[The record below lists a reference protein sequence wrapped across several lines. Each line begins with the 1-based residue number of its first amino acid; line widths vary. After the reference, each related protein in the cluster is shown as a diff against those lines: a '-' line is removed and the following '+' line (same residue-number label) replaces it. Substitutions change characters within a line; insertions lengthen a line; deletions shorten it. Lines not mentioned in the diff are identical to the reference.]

1 MLKNEPGPSVR
12 GPAAVAPAIDLRT
25 ATLRR
30 AEAAPAVPLEVA
42 VIVPTFNERDNVTE
56 LIARVERALRDISW
70 EMIFVDDDSPDGT
83 SDEVKR
89 IGASDNRIRCITRIG
104 RRGLSSAC
112 IEGMLAS
119 AAPVFVVMD
128 GDLQH
133 DESRIPAMLNALR
146 AEGVQLVIAS
156 RYTAGGAIGEW
167 DRTRAFLS
175 RVATRLSRVVCRQP
189 ISDPMSGFFMITAE
203 ALDGCVRRLSGK
215 GFKILLDLVAS
226 SPAVLRVAEVPYTF
240 RERLHGESKVDSLVM
255 WDFGMLLAEKTIGRY
270 IPVRFFAFTLVG
282 GAGVL
287 VHMAVLAA
295 LRNAQVGFSNAQA
308 IATVVAM
315 IFNFWLNNLL
325 TYRDRRL
332 RGTSC
337 ERRHRLLS
345 VRVAYPV
352 GGCGTGR
359 HRGRRRVEL
368 RDYPA
373 LHLGTAPLATR
384 AHVRCCPSP
393 QAEGRTT
400 TAPMLST
407 DLGKS
412 PASVL
417 ENTRP
422 PWASITCRAMVS
434 L

>member
-1 MLKNEPGPSVR
+1 MLKNEPGPSGR
-12 GPAAVAPAIDLRT
+12 GPAAVAPAIELGT
-25 ATLRR
+25 AALGR

-175 RVATRLSRVVCRQP
+175 RIATRLSRVVCRQP

-215 GFKILLDLVAS
+215 GFKILLDIVAS

-282 GAGVL
+282 GGGVL

-308 IATVVAM
+308 VATVVAM

-332 RGTSC
+332 RGT
-337 ERRHRLLS
+337 RWVTGLLS
-345 VRVAYPV
+345 FMAACGLGAVANV
-352 GGCGTGR
+352 GIASYLFASHTQWVVAALAGIAVGAVWNYAITQLYTWGQPR
-359 HRGRRRVEL
+359 SRRV
-368 RDYPA
+368 P
-373 LHLGTAPLATR
+373 T
-384 AHVRCCPSP
+384 
-393 QAEGRTT
+393 
-400 TAPMLST
+400 
-407 DLGKS
+407 
-412 PASVL
+412 
-417 ENTRP
+417 
-422 PWASITCRAMVS
+422 
-434 L
+434 

>member
-332 RGTSC
+332 RGT
-337 ERRHRLLS
+337 RWVTGLLS
-345 VRVAYPV
+345 FMAACGLGAVANVGIASYLFASHTQWVVAALAGIAVGAVWNYAITQLYTWGQPRSRRPRKVWPV
-352 GGCGTGR
+352 
-359 HRGRRRVEL
+359 
-368 RDYPA
+368 
-373 LHLGTAPLATR
+373 
-384 AHVRCCPSP
+384 
-393 QAEGRTT
+393 
-400 TAPMLST
+400 
-407 DLGKS
+407 
-412 PASVL
+412 ASG
-417 ENTRP
+417 
-422 PWASITCRAMVS
+422 
-434 L
+434 

>member
-332 RGTSC
+332 RGT
-337 ERRHRLLS
+337 RWVTGLLS
-345 VRVAYPV
+345 FMAACGLGAVANV
-352 GGCGTGR
+352 GIASYLFASHTQWVVAALAGIAVGAVWNYAITQLYTWGQPR
-359 HRGRRRVEL
+359 SRRV
-368 RDYPA
+368 P
-373 LHLGTAPLATR
+373 T
-384 AHVRCCPSP
+384 
-393 QAEGRTT
+393 
-400 TAPMLST
+400 
-407 DLGKS
+407 
-412 PASVL
+412 
-417 ENTRP
+417 
-422 PWASITCRAMVS
+422 
-434 L
+434 

>member
-1 MLKNEPGPSVR
+1 MRSELRMLKNEPGPSVR

-89 IGASDNRIRCITRIG
+89 LGASDNRIRCITRIG

-332 RGTSC
+332 RGTSWVTG
-337 ERRHRLLS
+337 LLS
-345 VRVAYPV
+345 FMAACGLGAVANV
-352 GGCGTGR
+352 GIASYLFASHTQWVVAALAGIAVGAVWNYAITQLYTWGQPR
-359 HRGRRRVEL
+359 SRRV
-368 RDYPA
+368 P
-373 LHLGTAPLATR
+373 T
-384 AHVRCCPSP
+384 
-393 QAEGRTT
+393 
-400 TAPMLST
+400 
-407 DLGKS
+407 
-412 PASVL
+412 
-417 ENTRP
+417 
-422 PWASITCRAMVS
+422 
-434 L
+434 

>member
-332 RGTSC
+332 RGTSWVTG
-337 ERRHRLLS
+337 LLS
-345 VRVAYPV
+345 FMAACGLGAVAYV
-352 GGCGTGR
+352 GIASYLFASHTQWVVAALAGIAVGAVWNYAITQLYTWGQPR
-359 HRGRRRVEL
+359 SRRV
-368 RDYPA
+368 P
-373 LHLGTAPLATR
+373 T
-384 AHVRCCPSP
+384 
-393 QAEGRTT
+393 
-400 TAPMLST
+400 
-407 DLGKS
+407 
-412 PASVL
+412 
-417 ENTRP
+417 
-422 PWASITCRAMVS
+422 
-434 L
+434 

>member
-332 RGTSC
+332 RGT
-337 ERRHRLLS
+337 RWVTGLLS
-345 VRVAYPV
+345 FMVACGLGAVANV
-352 GGCGTGR
+352 GIASYLFASHTQWVVAALAGIAVGAVWNYAITQLYTWGQPR
-359 HRGRRRVEL
+359 SRRV
-368 RDYPA
+368 P
-373 LHLGTAPLATR
+373 T
-384 AHVRCCPSP
+384 
-393 QAEGRTT
+393 
-400 TAPMLST
+400 
-407 DLGKS
+407 
-412 PASVL
+412 
-417 ENTRP
+417 
-422 PWASITCRAMVS
+422 
-434 L
+434 

>member
-12 GPAAVAPAIDLRT
+12 GPAAIAPAIELRT
-25 ATLRR
+25 GLSRV
-30 AEAAPAVPLEVA
+30 EAAPAMPLEVA
-42 VIVPTFNERDNVTE
+42 VVVPTFNERDNVRE
-56 LIARVERALRDISW
+56 LIASVERALRGISW

-83 SDEVKR
+83 SDEVKG
-89 IGASDNRIRCITRIG
+89 IGASDNRIRCLTRIG

-128 GDLQH
+128 ADLQH
-133 DESRIPAMLNALR
+133 DESKIPAMLNALR
-146 AEGVQLVIAS
+146 ADGVQLVIAS

-203 ALDGCVRRLSGK
+203 ALEGCVRRLSGK
-215 GFKILLDLVAS
+215 GFKILLDIVAS
-226 SPAVLRVAEVPYTF
+226 SPAALRVAEVPYTF
-240 RERLHGESKVDSLVM
+240 RQRLHGESKVDSLVM

-282 GAGVL
+282 GGGVL

-308 IATVVAM
+308 AATVVAM

-332 RGTSC
+332 RGT
-337 ERRHRLLS
+337 RWVTGLLS
-345 VRVAYPV
+345 FMAACGLGAVANV
-352 GGCGTGR
+352 GIASYLFASHTQWVVAALAGIAVGAVWNYAITQLYTWGQPR
-359 HRGRRRVEL
+359 PRRVP
-368 RDYPA
+368 R
-373 LHLGTAPLATR
+373 
-384 AHVRCCPSP
+384 
-393 QAEGRTT
+393 
-400 TAPMLST
+400 
-407 DLGKS
+407 
-412 PASVL
+412 
-417 ENTRP
+417 
-422 PWASITCRAMVS
+422 
-434 L
+434 